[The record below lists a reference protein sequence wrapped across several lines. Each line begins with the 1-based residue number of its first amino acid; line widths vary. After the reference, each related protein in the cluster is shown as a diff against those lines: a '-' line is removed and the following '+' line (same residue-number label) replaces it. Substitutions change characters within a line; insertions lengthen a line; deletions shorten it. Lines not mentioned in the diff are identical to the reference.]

1 MFINVRD
8 SKYTDIILQVQS
20 LKLGKQKIGRTGKQ
34 NTPKRSKYMQSLT
47 FSSKGHSKAIG
58 EAPKE
63 KENDTVSC
71 LVWKRLIHYPV
82 EIAQL
87 WEVGHAARSFGQTA
101 KQCGVALPWSSPIAT
116 CSVLVR
122 PPLCWL
128 RCKCLIDMGIPMTFC
143 PNDVMSFWGAESGK
157 HF

>member
-8 SKYTDIILQVQS
+8 SKYTDIVLQVQS
-20 LKLGKQKIGRTGKQ
+20 LKLGKQKVGRTGKQ

-47 FSSKGHSKAIG
+47 FSSKGHSKAIR

-87 WEVGHAARSFGQTA
+87 
-101 KQCGVALPWSSPIAT
+101 
-116 CSVLVR
+116 
-122 PPLCWL
+122 
-128 RCKCLIDMGIPMTFC
+128 
-143 PNDVMSFWGAESGK
+143 
-157 HF
+157 